1 MDLGIGFSEVILLA
15 ILALL
20 FFKPDQMGD
29 VLKKWKALKGKYFKF
44 KYDIED
50 QFTLAVQQGNH
61 SMKAKQSE
69 WIMNEI
75 KKQDAFQKAKVVA
88 AFYPLPNEPEIQ
100 PLLQEILST
109 KTLLLPRVFNE
120 TEMAFVKISDL
131 NQELVKGTFGI
142 LEPISTLIPWNKSID
157 LFIVPGVR
165 FSRDGG
171 RIGHGKGYYDRFLSK
186 YPHAYKIGVCFS
198 SQIENKPL
206 SLQPHDVKMNYIVAP
221 DNSTKD
227 LFI

>member
-1 MDLGIGFSEVILLA
+1 MDLGIGFSEFLLLA

-20 FFKPDQMGD
+20 FLKPDQM
-29 VLKKWKALKGKYFKF
+29 VYTLKKWKTLKGKYFKL

-50 QFTLAVQQGNH
+50 HFSAALQKGTH
-61 SMKAKQSE
+61 SMKTEQSR
-69 WIMNEI
+69 WIINETL
-75 KKQDAFQKAKVVA
+75 KLEVFQKANIIA
-88 AFYPLPNEPEIQ
+88 AFFPLPNEPQIE
-100 PLLQEILST
+100 PLLKEIMAM
-109 KTLLLPRVFNE
+109 KTLLLPRVSSE
-120 TEMAFVKISDL
+120 TEMDFVMISDL
-131 NQELVKGTFGI
+131 EKDLVKGAFGI
-142 LEPISTLIPWNKSID
+142 LEPASNLSPWNKSID

-171 RIGHGKGYYDRFLSK
+171 RIGHGKGYYDRFLLK